1 MDELTLI
8 LNAAEKRLQ
17 FILLQDE
24 ILLHAE
30 ESEPQ
35 KNGTDPLLS
44 HINHACRQLGTHP
57 NRIKKIAAT
66 AGPGNFMGIRL
77 TAAIAGAF
85 CRANNGMQASIN
97 YMQALAYNYFAKEK
111 EIIHIV
117 TTGTRE
123 LVHSQCFQYING
135 MAQTLQEIR
144 LIPFE
149 QLAGIPCEFCCG
161 SGIRTE
167 KVQEILKNHGCALL
181 PSSFDSPS
189 INSLL
194 QCLKTVQWQKEDISP
209 LYLKECDAVQNLP
222 HIAELQGRNPEESRQ
237 ELERLLKA

>member
-66 AGPGNFMGIRL
+66 AVP
-77 TAAIAGAF
+77 
-85 CRANNGMQASIN
+85 
-97 YMQALAYNYFAKEK
+97 
-111 EIIHIV
+111 
-117 TTGTRE
+117 
-123 LVHSQCFQYING
+123 
-135 MAQTLQEIR
+135 
-144 LIPFE
+144 
-149 QLAGIPCEFCCG
+149 EFHGHTPYRRHCG
-161 SGIRTE
+161 G
-167 KVQEILKNHGCALL
+167 VL
-181 PSSFDSPS
+181 P
-189 INSLL
+189 
-194 QCLKTVQWQKEDISP
+194 
-209 LYLKECDAVQNLP
+209 
-222 HIAELQGRNPEESRQ
+222 RQ
-237 ELERLLKA
+237 

>member
-117 TTGTRE
+117 TAGTRE

-135 MAQTLQEIR
+135 MAQALQEIR

-149 QLAGIPCEFCCG
+149 QLSGSSAAAAAYARKKSKKYSKTMAAPFCQ
-161 SGIRTE
+161 
-167 KVQEILKNHGCALL
+167 V
-181 PSSFDSPS
+181 
-189 INSLL
+189 
-194 QCLKTVQWQKEDISP
+194 P
-209 LYLKECDAVQNLP
+209 LTAQASTACCNV
-222 HIAELQGRNPEESRQ
+222 
-237 ELERLLKA
+237 